1 MLARSRT
8 MGIRKCELRGNVE
21 LPHMIVRLACF
32 VGLDTERLR
41 LDIGPVASRP
51 VVLQSAFLLFSR
63 VYIYIMPSH
72 HCPKHK
78 RKRDNPSSKMNM
90 ASPTARSVLP
100 GVEKT

>member
-51 VVLQSAFLLFSR
+51 VVLQSAFFSFLEF
-63 VYIYIMPSH
+63 IYTLCSLIIVPS
-72 HCPKHK
+72 
-78 RKRDNPSSKMNM
+78 
-90 ASPTARSVLP
+90 TSVKEITP
-100 GVEKT
+100 VVK

>member
-51 VVLQSAFLLFSR
+51 VVL
-63 VYIYIMPSH
+63 
-72 HCPKHK
+72 
-78 RKRDNPSSKMNM
+78 
-90 ASPTARSVLP
+90 
-100 GVEKT
+100 